1 MKNKQKIYSPSVR
14 KRKAYW
20 TAFLVFFS
28 YLSLHLRTKLFGPN
42 YYEQRIKE
50 LHQKNAERIKKR
62 VQELQGLFIKM
73 GQLISNLSNALPA
86 EFRAPLEELQDKI
99 KAKPYEEVE
108 QTLLTELGEKPSD
121 LFTSFERTPL
131 AAASIGQVHRAKI
144 GMEEVVVKV
153 QHANIETIAQ
163 ADLAILKNL
172 VKLHAF
178 FMNMK
183 GLEHMYGQVQQMV
196 KEELDYQQEATSMQ
210 RIARN
215 LEAVPELRVK
225 IPKVF
230 DEHTTKKVLVSSF
243 CEGTNIGQL
252 EKLKS
257 WNLDLENLAARLLE
271 LYCKM
276 ILVDGFYH
284 ADPHPGNILVNK
296 EGKII
301 LLDFGAVAKVS
312 DKMKKAIPELIEAVV
327 RNDTEATVIAL
338 KKMGFLG
345 SDKAAQRYVEQ
356 LVNIFKDFLQEEVE
370 LDGLNFQNVQ
380 LKSGLFSFTKLLNKI
395 DLREISNSIQIPKE
409 YILLNRALVLL
420 LGNSFQLAPELDTLG
435 VVKPYL
441 KKHMLSGQGGITQL
455 IINSLKKHLTT
466 AITLPTELSKLLK
479 TANRGEL
486 EYEIK
491 GLNEQL
497 SKFHRLGQQFLYA
510 FLVCASLYFLLKH
523 PAPKGEF
530 LYYLNWSAVGL
541 FGFLL
546 LYNLIRK
553 DRKR

>member
-1 MKNKQKIYSPSVR
+1 MKNKQKIFSPSIR

-28 YLSLHLRTKLFGPN
+28 YLSLTFRAKLFGQN
-42 YYEQRIKE
+42 YYEQRIKK
-50 LHQKNAERIKKR
+50 LHQTNAERIKSR

-73 GQLISNLSNALPA
+73 GQLISNLSNALPV
-86 EFRAPLEELQDKI
+86 EFRAPLEELQDNI

-108 QTLLTELGEKPSD
+108 QTLLAELGKSPSD
-121 LFTSFERTPL
+121 LFTFFDPSPL

-144 GMEEVVVKV
+144 GTEEVVVKI
-153 QHANIETIAQ
+153 QHANIEIIAK

-183 GLEHMYGQVQQMV
+183 GLDHMYGQVRQMIE
-196 KEELDYQQEATSMQ
+196 EELDYQQEASSMQ
-210 RIARN
+210 RIASN
-215 LEAVPELRVK
+215 LETVSELRVR

-230 DEHTTKKVLVSSF
+230 EEYTTKKVLVSSF
-243 CEGTNIGQL
+243 CEGTNIGHL
-252 EKLKS
+252 AKLKA
-257 WNLDLENLAARLLE
+257 WNLDLENLAARLLK

-296 EGKII
+296 KGEII
-301 LLDFGAVAKVS
+301 LLDFGAVASVS
-312 DKMKKAIPELIEAVV
+312 DQMKKAIPELIEAIV
-327 RNDTEATVIAL
+327 RNDTEATVVAL

-345 SDKAAQRYVEQ
+345 SDRAAQRYVEQ
-356 LVNIFKDFLQEEVE
+356 LINIFKDFLQEEVE

-380 LKSGLFSFTKLLNKI
+380 LKSGLFSFTKLLNKV
-395 DLREISNSIQIPKE
+395 DLREISNNIQIPKE

-420 LGNSFQLAPELDTLG
+420 LGNSFLLAPELDTIG

-441 KKHMLSGQGGITQL
+441 KKHMLDGQGGIMQL
-455 IINSLKKHLTT
+455 IINSLKTHLTT
-466 AITLPTELSKLLK
+466 AITLPTELSKFLK
-479 TANRGEL
+479 IANRGEL
-486 EYEIK
+486 EYEVK
-491 GLNEQL
+491 GLNKQL
-497 SKFHRLGQQFLYA
+497 HKFYRLGQQFLYA
-510 FLVCASLYFLLKH
+510 FLVSISLYF
-523 PAPKGEF
+523 F
-530 LYYLNWSAVGL
+530 LNYPSEKDSFWYYFNWSSIGL

-553 DRKR
+553 GKK